1 MAPLALVYLECIK
14 SDVLV
19 LCNGKNSKIYVL
31 PGIDSS
37 KRQPERI
44 PFWETNGWKL
54 QCPIKKLKI
63 LATT

>member
-1 MAPLALVYLECIK
+1 MVPLALVYLECIK

-37 KRQPERI
+37 KKQPELI
-44 PFWETNGWKL
+44 PLLGDKWLEITVSHNED
-54 QCPIKKLKI
+54 
-63 LATT
+63 